1 MSEPGMHGAEES
13 DGSIVAM
20 KQANKPPGGG
30 AESAE
35 RRLPANGNSESRST
49 GRTQSRKA
57 VSQEVDRIRE
67 FVRRNPKERLTALLH
82 HITKEALKAAFLS
95 LKRGAAPGTDGV
107 RWKDYER
114 GLDGRLAGLWQ
125 RVQQGTYRAVPV
137 RRVRIPKPDGGERPL
152 GIAALEDKIV
162 QRALVDVVLNPIY
175 EEEFLGFS
183 YGFRPG
189 RGAHDALDA
198 LAYVIER
205 RKVSWIVD
213 CDIRKYFD
221 EINRDWLVRF
231 LEYRIGDRRVIRL
244 IGKWLRAG
252 VMEDGLWS
260 DTGRGS
266 PQGAIVSP
274 VLANM
279 YLHYVLDLWMHRKWR
294 KQAARGEVYIIRYAD
309 DFVVAMQYR
318 GDAKRFLGDVKAR
331 LEQFS
336 LRTHPDKT
344 RLIEFG
350 RFAAANR
357 RRRGQ
362 GKPETF
368 DFLGFTHYCRK
379 KRNGRFGL
387 GRKPVGKRMRRT
399 LQALR
404 KALRR
409 RMHRDV
415 YETGRWL
422 GQVLRGWLQYYAVPT
437 SSRSLGTFVYQLK
450 RIWMRMLRRRSQK
463 DRFSWQRLARICR
476 RLWPEVRIAHPWPD
490 ERFTVNT
497 GGRSRMP

>member
-1 MSEPGMHGAEES
+1 
-13 DGSIVAM
+13 
-20 KQANKPPGGG
+20 
-30 AESAE
+30 
-35 RRLPANGNSESRST
+35 
-49 GRTQSRKA
+49 
-57 VSQEVDRIRE
+57 
-67 FVRRNPKERLTALLH
+67 
-82 HITKEALKAAFLS
+82 
-95 LKRGAAPGTDGV
+95 
-107 RWKDYER
+107 
-114 GLDGRLAGLWQ
+114 
-125 RVQQGTYRAVPV
+125 
-137 RRVRIPKPDGGERPL
+137 
-152 GIAALEDKIV
+152 
-162 QRALVDVVLNPIY
+162 
-175 EEEFLGFS
+175 
-183 YGFRPG
+183 
-189 RGAHDALDA
+189 
-198 LAYVIER
+198 
-205 RKVSWIVD
+205 
-213 CDIRKYFD
+213 
-221 EINRDWLVRF
+221 
-231 LEYRIGDRRVIRL
+231 
-244 IGKWLRAG
+244 
-252 VMEDGLWS
+252 
-260 DTGRGS
+260 
-266 PQGAIVSP
+266 
-274 VLANM
+274 
-279 YLHYVLDLWMHRKWR
+279 
-294 KQAARGEVYIIRYAD
+294 
-309 DFVVAMQYR
+309 MQYR

>member
-1 MSEPGMHGAEES
+1 MHGAEES
-13 DGSIVAM
+13 DGSIVTM
-20 KQANKPPGGG
+20 KQANKPPEGG

-35 RRLPANGNSESRST
+35 RRLPANGNPESQST

-57 VSQEVDRIRE
+57 VSQAADRIRE
-67 FVRRNPKERLTALLH
+67 YVRRNPNERLTALLH
-82 HITKEALKAAFLS
+82 HITPDALKASFHRLQ
-95 LKRGAAPGTDGV
+95 RGAAPGVDGV
-107 RWKDYER
+107 RWEDYER

-213 CDIRKYFD
+213 CDIRRYFD
-221 EINRDWLVRF
+221 EINRDWLIRF
-231 LEYRIGDRRVIRL
+231 LEHRIGDRRVIRL
-244 IGKWLRAG
+244 IGRWLRAG

-260 DTGRGS
+260 DTGKGS
-266 PQGAIVSP
+266 PQGAIISP
-274 VLANM
+274 VLANL
-279 YLHYVLDLWMHRKWR
+279 YLHYVLDLWMDRKWR
-294 KQAARGEVYIIRYAD
+294 RQAARGEVYIIRYAD
-309 DFVVAMQYR
+309 DFVVATQYR
-318 GDAKRFLGDVKAR
+318 GDAERFLRDVQVR
-331 LEQFS
+331 FEQFN
-336 LRTHPDKT
+336 LRTHPEKT

-350 RFAAANR
+350 RFAMANR
-357 RRRGQ
+357 RKRGR

-368 DFLGFTHYCRK
+368 DFLGFTHYCREP
-379 KRNGRFGL
+379 RNGRFGL

-399 LQALR
+399 LQSLR

-409 RMHRDV
+409 RMHQDV

-437 SSRSLGTFVYQLK
+437 SYRSLGTFVYQVK

-463 DRFSWQRLARICR
+463 DRFSWERLGRICR
-476 RLWPEVRIAHPWPD
+476 RLWPKVRIVHPWPT
-490 ERFTVNT
+490 ERFTVHT